1 MSHDHMAHMM
11 NVSGGHASHDLHAA
25 HQATDHS
32 SMHNSMDHSAMDHSS
47 MGHGGHPVAS
57 TAEACANMGM
67 HGMSVRIVN

>member
-25 HQATDHS
+25 HQA
-32 SMHNSMDHSAMDHSS
+32 MDHSAMDHSS